1 MEVKAWEYEEFP
13 AFDDEG
19 ADATWLDTTGDEPG
33 TRYVPNVEY
42 QNVGGVPRVLQILI
56 PNSRNAKAPK
66 EEIADAVEKL
76 FNVHVVKV
84 NTMWVKPKT
93 KRVRYVAGKTRT
105 WKKAIVT
112 LAEGESIEVFAQ
124 KAAAEE

>member
-1 MEVKAWEYEEFP
+1 MNSKYNAIIRPVVTERSFDFMEQGKYTFEV
-13 AFDDEG
+13 
-19 ADATWLDTTGDEPG
+19 
-33 TRYVPNVEY
+33 V
-42 QNVGGVPRVLQILI
+42 
-56 PNSRNAKAPK
+56 AKAPK